1 MSRIFAPNAGPSN
14 PAPALDLTD
23 KRRPVLIR
31 RARLID
37 PSNGRDFIGDLLTAN
52 GQIAAAQPVIDA
64 APDGAVIIEAA
75 GLIATPGFIDLHAHL
90 REPGYEYKETIAT
103 GAQAGAR
110 GGFTTLCC
118 MPNTD
123 PPIDSES
130 VVEFVL
136 RRARDAG
143 PVRILPIGCIT
154 RGRAGRELADLEE
167 LAAAGA
173 VAFSDDGDPVHNP
186 NLMRMA
192 LAYSADLG
200 RPVINHCQDLPLC
213 GDGVMAEG
221 PVATRLGLPG
231 IPPAAEDAMI
241 ARDIALAEAVGGLL
255 HIPHLSTAGSIPLL
269 RRAKERGL
277 TVSAEVCPHHLTA
290 TDDWVLGCPC
300 NALGPGEIRGNRP
313 PGELAY
319 DTATKVYPPLRRQA
333 DARALIDALADGT
346 IDCIATDHAPHD
358 AASKQ
363 VTYQDA
369 AFGISVLE
377 TALGSLLQLYH
388 QNRIPLPDLI
398 CRLTVG
404 PAQVLGAPY
413 APLASLAPNTPADI
427 TIFDPEL
434 EWTVDAAQFAS
445 KGRNTPL
452 HGVTLRG
459 RVIAT
464 IAGGEIAFLNEKPGA
479 PNAA

>member
-1 MSRIFAPNAGPSN
+1 MSPISAPNAGPHRT
-14 PAPALDLTD
+14 ALDLTD
-23 KRRPVLIR
+23 QRRPVLIR

-37 PSNGRDFIGDLLTAN
+37 PANGRDFIGDLLTAN
-52 GQIAAAQPVIDA
+52 GQIAAAQPLIDA
-64 APDGAVIIEAA
+64 APDGALIIEAA
-75 GLIATPGFIDLHAHL
+75 GLIASPGFIDLHAHL

-110 GGFTTLCC
+110 GGFTTICC

-143 PVRILPIGCIT
+143 PVRILPIGCVT

-173 VAFSDDGDPVHNP
+173 VAFSDDGDPIHNP

-200 RPVINHCQDLPLC
+200 RPVINHCQDLPLS

-241 ARDIALAEAVGGLL
+241 ARDIALAEAVGGRL
-255 HIPHLSTAGSIPLL
+255 HLPHLSTAGSIPLL

-290 TDDWVLGCPC
+290 TDDWVLCC
-300 NALGPGEIRGNRP
+300 PGETRRPGKTQENRPPANWPTTPPPKSTPPPPPGRRRRPDRSPRRWRHRLHRHRPRPPRRRQQAGHLPGRRLWHQRAGNRP
-313 PGELAY
+313 RFPAATVSPKPHPLARPDPPPNRRPGA
-319 DTATKVYPPLRRQA
+319 
-333 DARALIDALADGT
+333 G
-346 IDCIATDHAPHD
+346 
-358 AASKQ
+358 
-363 VTYQDA
+363 
-369 AFGISVLE
+369 
-377 TALGSLLQLYH
+377 LGSAL
-388 QNRIPLPDLI
+388 RPL
-398 CRLTVG
+398 G
-404 PAQVLGAPY
+404 
-413 APLASLAPNTPADI
+413 
-427 TIFDPEL
+427 
-434 EWTVDAAQFAS
+434 
-445 KGRNTPL
+445 
-452 HGVTLRG
+452 
-459 RVIAT
+459 
-464 IAGGEIAFLNEKPGA
+464 IAGPPNPGRHHHL
-479 PNAA
+479 

>member
-1 MSRIFAPNAGPSN
+1 MARTAQESAGAPS
-14 PAPALDLTD
+14 PALAATA
-23 KRRPVLIR
+23 RSRPVLLR

-37 PSNGRDFIGDLLTAN
+37 PSNGRDFVGDLLTAH
-52 GQIAAAQPVIDA
+52 GQIAAAQPTIDA
-64 APDGAVIIEAA
+64 APDGCIIIEAA
-75 GLIATPGFIDLHAHL
+75 GLVAAPGFIDLHAHL

-130 VVEFVL
+130 VVEFIR

-143 PVRILPIGCIT
+143 PVRILPIGCVT

-173 VAFSDDGDPVHNP
+173 VAFSDDGDPVHDA

-200 RPVINHCQDLPLC
+200 RPVINHCQDLPLT
-213 GDGVMAEG
+213 GGGVMAEG

-231 IPPAAEDAMI
+231 IPAAAEDAMI
-241 ARDIALAEAVGGLL
+241 ARDIALAEAVGGRL
-255 HIPHLSTAGSIPLL
+255 HLPHLSTAGSIPLL

-277 TVSAEVCPHHLTA
+277 KVSAEVCPHHLTA
-290 TDDWVLGCPC
+290 TDDWVLGCP
-300 NALGPGEIRGNRP
+300 AETRGTRP
-313 PGELAY
+313 PSELAY
-319 DTATKVYPPLRRQA
+319 DTSTKVYPPLRGPA
-333 DARALIDALADGT
+333 DADALVEALADGT

-388 QNRIPLPDLI
+388 QSRIPLPDLI
-398 CRLTVG
+398 RRLTLG
-404 PAQVLGAPY
+404 PAQALGPSY
-413 APLASLAPNTPADI
+413 APLASLAPGTPADI
-427 TIFDPEL
+427 TLFDPEL

-452 HGVTLRG
+452 HGARLRG

-464 IAGGEIAFLNEKPGA
+464 IAAGEIAFLNEILGA